1 MSKLTNPYFNCIFLI
16 GGVFIATVIGLIIAM
31 ITLAVEVYMQKKNE
45 KNQVEDE
52 LNATAKMDSKIKTID
67 IKPYKSDVDWF
78 MKKTIE
84 SMSRHDEGY

>member
-1 MSKLTNPYFNCIFLI
+1 
-16 GGVFIATVIGLIIAM
+16 
-31 ITLAVEVYMQKKNE
+31 MQKKKE
-45 KNQVEDE
+45 KNEVEDE

-84 SMSRHDEGY
+84 SMSRHDDNL